1 MEKAVA
7 ESIVD
12 SHWEVAMEIMGIMEM
27 ETMALAAV
35 VREMEV
41 RKEVKM
47 VEEALKVVVVVDKE
61 AAERNLKTTRK
72 SSHQRD

>member
-12 SHWEVAMEIMGIMEM
+12 SHREVAMEIMEM

-61 AAERNLKTTRK
+61 AAEKNLKTTRK
-72 SSHQRD
+72 SSPQRDLI